1 MVEHEAAPEAK
12 AVKAG
17 RSAASSLRTSLPL
30 KLSEIDTDSSEER
43 FSTGLTELDRV
54 LGGGAVR
61 GSLVLV
67 GGEPGIGKSTLVLQF
82 CGNVKQRVLYVSGE
96 ESARQLKL
104 RAARLNVANDDLHIL
119 PETRLETI
127 TEAVQSLQ
135 PEILIA
141 DSIQTLYSESSD
153 SAPGSVSQI
162 KDCTLSLMRLAKDE
176 GITIFIVGHVNK
188 EGSLAGPKT
197 LEHMVDCVLYF
208 EGERNAGYRL
218 LRAAKNRFGPTNEI
232 GVFEMGGSGLSD
244 VPNPSEMLL
253 SGRPKHTPGTVV
265 TCVMEGTRAVLAEI
279 QALVTPNNSGGNAR
293 RNANGI
299 DYNRA
304 MLLLAVLEKRG
315 GLRLSGG
322 DVFVSVI
329 GGLTVDEPAAD
340 LAVILAL
347 ASSWL
352 DVAVNDLTAVIGEV
366 DLTGKLR
373 AVQNLEQRL
382 NEAYRLGFECA
393 VIPNQRRGAIT
404 IPKGLTVI
412 ECVNIQDALQTTLGK
427 NS

>member
-1 MVEHEAAPEAK
+1 MVEHVTAPEAK
-12 AVKAG
+12 GAGKAG
-17 RSAASSLRTSLPL
+17 RSAAFSRSGVPQT
-30 KLSEIDTDSSEER
+30 LSEIDTDSAEER
-43 FSTGLTELDRV
+43 FSTGLSELDRV

-82 CGNVKQRVLYVSGE
+82 CGNVEQRVLYVSGE
-96 ESARQLKL
+96 ESGRQLKL
-104 RAARLNVANDDLHIL
+104 RASRLNVCNSDLHIL

-127 TEAVQSLQ
+127 TEAVRNLQ
-135 PEILIA
+135 PEILIV
-141 DSIQTLYSESSD
+141 DSIQTLYSEASD

-232 GVFEMGGSGLSD
+232 GVFEMGSAGLTD

-253 SGRPKHTPGTVV
+253 SGRPLKTPGTVI

-352 DVAVNDLTAVIGEV
+352 DVPIDDTTAVIGEV

-373 AVQNLEQRL
+373 AVQNLELRL
-382 NEAYRLGFECA
+382 SEAFRLGFERA
-393 VIPNQRRGAIT
+393 VIPNQRRGSVV
-404 IPKGLTVI
+404 IPRGLRVI
-412 ECVNIQDALQTTLGK
+412 ECTNIQEALQTTLGK